1 MTDTFLLQCPEADA
15 NDLKELLS
23 SLVREGAISAGDES
37 QLARVHPFDGQ
48 VMLETLLPLTTAVL
62 AVVRTWIRA
71 RYDQKKSTTIMQ
83 AGDLIIMQ
91 GVDPEK
97 GLEIMRSRV
106 QQPEEG

>member
-1 MTDTFLLQCPEADA
+1 MPDTFLLQRPEADA
-15 NDLKELLS
+15 DDLKELLS
-23 SLVREGAISAGDES
+23 SLVREGAISASDES

-48 VMLETLLPLTTAVL
+48 VMLELLLPLTTAVL

-71 RYDQKKSTTIMQ
+71 RYDLKKSTTIMQ

-97 GLEIMRSRV
+97 GLEIMNSRV